1 MEHILEGSCS
11 LSKLWS
17 VDSEERILS
26 VTTLS
31 RKCSI
36 MALAKCNEEG
46 GLIWSDIKEESD
58 YPYNNNNLICFSFDR
73 LCWKIKMY

>member
-46 GLIWSDIKEESD
+46 DLISKKRMIILIIRRH
-58 YPYNNNNLICFSFDR
+58 PYST
-73 LCWKIKMY
+73 